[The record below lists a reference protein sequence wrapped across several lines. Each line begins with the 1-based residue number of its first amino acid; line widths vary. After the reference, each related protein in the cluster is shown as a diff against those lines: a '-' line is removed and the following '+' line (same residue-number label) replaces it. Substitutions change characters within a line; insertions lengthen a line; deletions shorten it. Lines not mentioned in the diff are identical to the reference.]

1 MLLEVKGNGVALIDF
16 DRDGDSDVFVPN
28 GATLRRPGR
37 GPGSRLFENEGG
49 MRFRDI
55 TQQAGIDLKNW
66 AYGVAMGDVNADG
79 FDDLLVTCYGQNAI
93 LLNNGRGQF
102 DNATARSGI
111 RGRSWSTGCS
121 FGDIDNDGDLDL
133 YVANYAVLKA
143 SETPPP
149 TANFLGATVMKGPMG
164 LPAVP
169 DVLYENQGDGTFR
182 DISEESGIHRVA
194 PSYGLGAVILDFD
207 GDHIPDIFVGNDSEA
222 SFLFKGLGDGTFEE
236 IGLASGVALSG
247 GGAGQATMGIAV
259 GDVDSNGLPDLFTT
273 NFMFDTNT
281 LHMNLGMGLF
291 EDQTTK
297 YGLDLDGRPYL
308 SWATSFFDFDHD
320 SDEDL
325 IFFNGHIY
333 PEETCSARDWAYRQ
347 PPVLYERTEGRF
359 ERQSPQNAGLWLA
372 EEHSD
377 RSAAF
382 GDLDADGDIDLV
394 VCERNGPVRLLRN
407 DRDGG
412 NWLKVQINDTRPGH
426 DRHGYGSR
434 IKIIANG
441 KSQFRWIT
449 SGVSFLAASEP
460 MAHFGLGSY
469 SGPVTIVVTL
479 PDGREIRTVSSCC
492 VLKQIAIY

>member
-16 DRDGDSDVFVPN
+16 DNDGDSDVFVPN

-55 TQQAGIDLKNW
+55 TLQAGINFKSW
-66 AYGVAMGDVNADG
+66 AYGAAMGDINADG
-79 FDDLLVTCYGQNAI
+79 FDDLFVTCYGQNAI
-93 LLNNGRGQF
+93 LQNNGSGQF
-102 DNATARSGI
+102 VNTTAQSGI
-111 RGRSWSTGCS
+111 RGREWSTGCS

-133 YVANYAVLKA
+133 YVVNYAVLKA
-143 SETPPP
+143 SEVPAP

-182 DISEESGIHRVA
+182 DISEQSGIHQVA

-207 GDHIPDIFVGNDSEA
+207 GDHIQDIFVGNDSEA
-222 SFLFKGLGDGTFEE
+222 SFLFKGRGDGTFEE

-247 GGAGQATMGIAV
+247 GGAGQATMGIAL
-259 GDVDSNGLPDLFTT
+259 GDVNSNGLPDLFTT

-281 LHMNLGMGLF
+281 LHANLGNGIF
-291 EDQTTK
+291 EDQTAK

-320 SDEDL
+320 TDEDL

-333 PEETCSARDWAYRQ
+333 PEATCSARGWDYRQ
-347 PPVLYERTEGRF
+347 PPVLYERTENRF
-359 ERQSPQNAGLWLA
+359 LRQSSQTAGAWLA

-382 GDLDADGDIDLV
+382 GDLDSDGDIDLV
-394 VCERNGPVRLLRN
+394 ICERNGPVRLLRN

-412 NWLKVQINDTRPGH
+412 NWLQVQINDFRPGH

-434 IKIIANG
+434 IEVIANG
-441 KSQFRWIT
+441 KSQYRWIA
-449 SGVSFLAASEP
+449 SGVGFLAANRP
-460 MAHFGLGSY
+460 VAHFGLGKH
-469 SGPVTIVVTL
+469 SGPVSIIVTL
-479 PDGREIRTVSSCC
+479 PDGQTIRSESSCC
-492 VLKQIAIY
+492 ILKSIQIP